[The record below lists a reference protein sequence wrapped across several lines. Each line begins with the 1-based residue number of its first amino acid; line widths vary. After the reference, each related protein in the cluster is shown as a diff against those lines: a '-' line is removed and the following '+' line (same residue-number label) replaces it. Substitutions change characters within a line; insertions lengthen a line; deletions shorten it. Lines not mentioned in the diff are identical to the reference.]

1 LIGQT
6 GLTADHGS
14 MTNAGAATE
23 ANLSNDQ
30 AILANGY
37 VVPDLDHVIKFASSS
52 DPSFAQSAAINTAAR
67 ANLNVVLQYNVPE
80 RVNANDFVVIVL
92 D

>member
-6 GLTADHGS
+6 GLTADNGP

-23 ANLSNDQ
+23 TNLSNDQ
-30 AILANGY
+30 AIFADGY
-37 VVPDLDHVIKFASSS
+37 VVPDLDQVIEFASSS

-67 ANLNVVLQYNVPE
+67 ANLNVVFQDNVPE
-80 RVNANDFVVIVL
+80 RVNANDFVVIVP